1 MPRMRA
7 RSLVACV
14 LGFGVLAPAA
24 GCERLLGIQ
33 DPVAGPLDA
42 AGDGAP
48 GDVPRPPTSSPL
60 LLSEVTLAPNAAQM
74 IEIVNVS
81 DHAIDLSTYYL
92 SDTAGYATLPAGVA
106 IDVTDFIIK
115 FPDKATIAGR
125 TAITVAID
133 SAAAFGAFFDPADPT
148 RVRPTYSLKD
158 GTMNLVLADPTMA
171 GLTNAGEP
179 VVLFQWDGVSDL
191 VRDVD
196 IMLVG
201 KPAAGNQLGN
211 KSGVL
216 LDGPDADPL
225 ASRYL
230 NDVNTIKAQGSPP
243 GANQSTKR
251 IRIEDGHEIH
261 NGTSNGITGDDETSE
276 DTSQTWDQAPYSA
289 PTPNQPEAALLR

>member
-1 MPRMRA
+1 MRA
-7 RSLVACV
+7 HSLVACV

-33 DPVAGPLDA
+33 DPVGGPVDA

-60 LLSEVTLAPNAAQM
+60 LLSEVTLTPNAAQM

-92 SDTAGYATLPAGVA
+92 SDTDGYAALPIIAGV
-106 IDVTDFIIK
+106 DPTDFIIR
-115 FPDKATIAGR
+115 FPDKAMIAGR

-133 SAAAFGAFFDPADPT
+133 SAAAFGAYFDSANPT

-158 GTMNLVLADPTMA
+158 GTMNLVFADPATA

-179 VVLFQWDGVSDL
+179 VILFQWDGVSDL

-196 IMLVG
+196 IMIVG
-201 KPAAGNQLGN
+201 KPAPGNQLSD
-211 KSGVL
+211 KSHVP
-216 LDGPDADPL
+216 LDGPDGDMTS
-225 ASRYL
+225 SRYAA
-230 NDVNTIKAQGSPP
+230 DVNTIMSQGSPP

-251 IRIEDGHEIH
+251 ILIEDGHEAH
-261 NGTSNGITGDDETSE
+261 NGTGNGITGDDETSE
-276 DTSQTWDQAPYSA
+276 DTSQTWDHAPYSA